1 MFNFTPDSVALT
13 IEFSIKTMAARRFYY
28 SDSIAMFLSRSVTDI
43 VGVLTLASQHD
54 INDETS
60 RSWVEEIMTLRET
73 LAPYSGHGSIY
84 FEYNIPR
91 MGRRADVITVIDG
104 IIFVLEYK
112 TSEQKFHREAM
123 TQVWDYALDLKN
135 FQEGSL
141 ERVLVPILV
150 VPKEQDCHCRLS
162 LKPFEDNVY
171 EPLMV
176 NAKLLTIAI
185 AKVLQAIPHTQQ
197 SLESDNTWAK
207 SGYEPT
213 PTIIEAAVALY
224 EENTVEDITKHGGDI
239 DKAALELT
247 NIIEYCRKNRRKA
260 ICFITGVPGAGKT
273 LIGLNTAIDQFNRG
287 EKAVYLS
294 GNFPLV
300 EVLQEALTRDYL
312 HRDKILSK
320 QEGRKA
326 CTKEEA
332 KSKVKAFIQ
341 MVHHYRDLYL
351 EGTMVEGGKIVPIP
365 DYFLSHTDKAYMP
378 AEHVAI
384 FDEAQRA
391 WTQEELRRFM
401 REKKGIKDFPYSE
414 PEYLISC
421 MNRRRDWGLVVCLV
435 GNGQSINKGE
445 AGLKEWIESIH
456 RSYKDWDVYLSDY
469 LLTSGDVTPELM
481 SLIRPQLKSRKDLH
495 LKMSMRSF
503 RSEKVS
509 IFVNQLLALRKQEAA
524 ATLQELD
531 NYPIV
536 LTRSLGAAK
545 QWLRNHNR
553 GSERMGLL
561 ASSKA
566 DRLKA
571 ISINV
576 RYQPNFVHWF
586 LQDDSDIR
594 SSNALEDTLTEFT
607 VQGLEIDWACVAWD
621 ADLRLNKDGR
631 SWSHHQLRSGAHWQN
646 INKPINQE
654 YQINAYRVLLTRAR
668 QGMVIVVPNGDHGV
682 PPDETR
688 RPEWYDG
695 IYNYLKEVGITEI

>member
-1 MFNFTPDSVALT
+1 
-13 IEFSIKTMAARRFYY
+13 MAARRFYY
-28 SDSIAMFLSRSVTDI
+28 SDSISAFLNRSVNEI
-43 VGVLTLASQHD
+43 IGELTLASQHD
-54 INDETS
+54 INEETS
-60 RSWVEEIMTLRET
+60 SSWVEEIDTLKEA
-73 LAPYSGHGSIY
+73 LAPFSGHGSVY

-91 MGRRADVITVIDG
+91 MGRRADVVAVIDG
-104 IIFVLEYK
+104 IVFVLEYK
-112 TSEQKFHREAM
+112 TAEQKFHRDAM
-123 TQVWDYALDLKN
+123 VQVWDYALDLKN
-135 FQEGSL
+135 FQEGSHD
-141 ERVLVPILV
+141 RVLVPVLV
-150 VPKEQDCHCRLS
+150 APKEKDKHCCLE
-162 LKPFEDNVY
+162 LKHFEDNVY

-176 NAKLLTIAI
+176 NAHLLGAGIS
-185 AKVLQAIPHTQQ
+185 KVLDSIPHEVQLKTA
-197 SLESDNTWAK
+197 DDIWAK

-213 PTIIEAAVALY
+213 PTIIEAAIALY

-239 DKAALELT
+239 DKASVELA
-247 NIIEYCRKNRRKA
+247 NIIESCRNNNRKA

-273 LIGLNTAIDQFNRG
+273 LIGLNTAIDQFNRD

-300 EVLQEALTRDYL
+300 EVLQEALARDYVR
-312 HRDKILSK
+312 RDKIKAK
-320 QEGRKA
+320 QEKRKA

-341 MVHHYRDLYL
+341 MIHHYRDLYL
-351 EGTMVEGGKIVPIP
+351 EGTTIENGRIVPMP
-365 DYFLSHTDKAYMP
+365 DYFQSHSDKAYVP
-378 AEHVAI
+378 SEHVAI

-391 WTQEELRRFM
+391 WTQEELGRFM

-421 MNRRRDWGLVVCLV
+421 MDRQPDWGVVVCLV

-445 AGLKEWIESIH
+445 AGLKEWIESIY
-456 RSYKDWDVYLSDY
+456 RSYKDWDVYISEY
-469 LLTSGDVTPELM
+469 LMRSGDVTKEQMDLVR
-481 SLIRPQLKSRKDLH
+481 SQIKSREELH

-509 IFVNQLLALRKQEAA
+509 IFVNQLLALQKEDAA
-524 ATLQELD
+524 STLRELD

-536 LTRSLGAAK
+536 MTRSLETAK
-545 QWLRNHNR
+545 QWLRDHNR

-566 DRLKA
+566 ERLKA

-576 RYQPNFVHWF
+576 RYQPDFVHWF
-586 LQDDSDIR
+586 LEDDRDIR
-594 SSNALEDTLTEFT
+594 SSNALEDTLTEFK

-621 ADLRLNKDGR
+621 ADLRLSQDGK
-631 SWSHHQLRSGAHWQN
+631 SWQHFQLRSGTKWQN
-646 INKPINQE
+646 INKPINRE

-668 QGMVIVVPNGDHGV
+668 QGMIIVVPNGDYGV

-688 RPEWYDG
+688 KPEWYDG
-695 IYNYLKEVGITEI
+695 IYNYMKEIGIKEI

>member
-1 MFNFTPDSVALT
+1 
-13 IEFSIKTMAARRFYY
+13 MAARRFYY
-28 SDSIAMFLSRSVTDI
+28 SDSISAFLNRSVNEI
-43 VGVLTLASQHD
+43 IGELTLASQHD
-54 INDETS
+54 INEETS
-60 RSWVEEIMTLRET
+60 SSWVEEIDTLKEA
-73 LAPYSGHGSIY
+73 LAPFSGHGSVY

-91 MGRRADVITVIDG
+91 MGRRADVVAVIDG
-104 IIFVLEYK
+104 IVFVLEYK
-112 TSEQKFHREAM
+112 TAEQKFHRDAM
-123 TQVWDYALDLKN
+123 VQVWDYALDLKN
-135 FQEGSL
+135 FQEGSHD
-141 ERVLVPILV
+141 RVLVPVLV
-150 VPKEQDCHCRLS
+150 APKEKVKHCS
-162 LKPFEDNVY
+162 LELKHFEDNVY

-176 NAKLLTIAI
+176 NAHLLGAGIS
-185 AKVLQAIPHTQQ
+185 KVLDSIPHEVQLKTA
-197 SLESDNTWAK
+197 DDIWAK

-213 PTIIEAAVALY
+213 PTIIEAAIALY

-239 DKAALELT
+239 DKASVELA
-247 NIIEYCRKNRRKA
+247 NIIESCRNNNRKA

-273 LIGLNTAIDQFNRG
+273 LIGLNTAIDQFNRD

-300 EVLQEALTRDYL
+300 EVLQEALARDYVR
-312 HRDKILSK
+312 RDKIKAK
-320 QEGRKA
+320 QEKRKA

-341 MVHHYRDLYL
+341 MIHHYRDLYL
-351 EGTMVEGGKIVPIP
+351 EGTTIENGRIVPMP
-365 DYFLSHTDKAYMP
+365 DYFQSHSDKAYVP
-378 AEHVAI
+378 SEHVAI

-391 WTQEELRRFM
+391 WTQEELGRFM

-421 MNRRRDWGLVVCLV
+421 MDRQPDWGVVVCLV

-445 AGLKEWIESIH
+445 AGLKEWIESIY
-456 RSYKDWDVYLSDY
+456 RSYKDWDVYISEY
-469 LLTSGDVTPELM
+469 LMRSGDVTKEQMDLVR
-481 SLIRPQLKSRKDLH
+481 SQIKSREELH

-509 IFVNQLLALRKQEAA
+509 IFVNQLLALQKEDAA
-524 ATLQELD
+524 STLRELD

-536 LTRSLGAAK
+536 MTRSLETAK
-545 QWLRNHNR
+545 QWLRDHNR

-566 DRLKA
+566 ERLKA

-576 RYQPNFVHWF
+576 RYQPDFVHWF
-586 LQDDSDIR
+586 LEDDRDIR
-594 SSNALEDTLTEFT
+594 SSNALEDTLTEFK

-621 ADLRLNKDGR
+621 ADLRLSQDGK
-631 SWSHHQLRSGAHWQN
+631 SWQHFQLRSGTKWQN
-646 INKPINQE
+646 INKPINRE

-668 QGMVIVVPNGDHGV
+668 QGMIIVVPNGDYGV

-688 RPEWYDG
+688 KPEWYDG
-695 IYNYLKEVGITEI
+695 IYNYLKEIGIKEI

>member
-1 MFNFTPDSVALT
+1 
-13 IEFSIKTMAARRFYY
+13 MATLRYYY
-28 SDSIAMFLSRSVTDI
+28 SDTISMFLNRNTNEI
-43 VGVLTLASQHD
+43 IGELTLASQHD
-54 INDETS
+54 INDDTS
-60 RSWVEEIMTLRET
+60 NSWVEEIESLRNV
-73 LAPYSGHGSIY
+73 LAPYKDRGSVY

-91 MGRRADVITVIDG
+91 MGRRVDVILIIDEL
-104 IIFVLEYK
+104 IFVLEYK
-112 TSEQKFHREAM
+112 TSDRTFTHAARS
-123 TQVWDYALDLKN
+123 QVWDYALDLKN

-141 ERVLVPILV
+141 DRIIVPVLVAPSE
-150 VPKEQDCHCRLS
+150 KNKHCSFNLRC
-162 LKPFEDNVY
+162 FEDDVY
-171 EPLMV
+171 EPLQT
-176 NAKLLTIAI
+176 NNNRLGEAI
-185 AKVLQAIPHTQQ
+185 SIPLANIPHTTVAH
-197 SLESDNTWAK
+197 SDVRDEQWAK

-239 DKAALELT
+239 DKASAELSR
-247 NIIEYCRKNRRKA
+247 IIDYCRENQRKA
-260 ICFITGVPGAGKT
+260 ICFITGVPGSGKT

-300 EVLQEALTRDYL
+300 EVLQEALTRDFI
-312 HRDKILSK
+312 RREKVKAK
-320 QEGRKA
+320 QEGRKS

-341 MVHHYRDLYL
+341 MIHHYRDLYL
-351 EGTMVEGGKIVPIP
+351 EGTEVVGTKIRPIEG
-365 DYFLSHTDKAYMP
+365 YFQSHTDKAFIP

-391 WTQEELRRFM
+391 WTGDELKRFM
-401 REKKGIKDFPYSE
+401 REKKGIKNFPYSE

-421 MNRRRDWGLVVCLV
+421 MDRQLDWGVVVCLI
-435 GNGQSINKGE
+435 GNGQAINKGE
-445 AGLKEWIESIH
+445 AGLTEWIESIS
-456 RSYKDWDVYLSDY
+456 RSYQDWDVYMSEY
-469 LLTSGDVTPELM
+469 LIDSGDVSKAELA
-481 SLIRPQLKSRKDLH
+481 LVKQQLKPCEDLH

-509 IFVNQLLALRKQEAA
+509 IFVNQLLALKQEDAA
-524 ATLQELD
+524 ATLKELG

-536 LTRSLGAAK
+536 LTRSLETAK
-545 QWLRNHNR
+545 QWLRDHAR
-553 GSERMGLL
+553 GSERFGLL

-566 DRLKA
+566 ERLKA

-576 RYQPNFVHWF
+576 RYQPDFVHWF
-586 LQDDSDIR
+586 LEDDSDIR
-594 SSNALEDTLTEFT
+594 SSNALEDTLTEFK

-621 ADLRLNKDGR
+621 ADLRLNKEHTA
-631 SWSHHQLRSGAHWQN
+631 WQHFQLRSGTKWQN

-668 QGMVIVVPNGDHGV
+668 QGMVIVVPDGDHGV

-688 RPEWYDG
+688 KPEWYDG
-695 IYNYLKEVGITEI
+695 IYNYLKKIGITEI

>member
-1 MFNFTPDSVALT
+1 
-13 IEFSIKTMAARRFYY
+13 MAARRFYY
-28 SDSIAMFLSRSVTDI
+28 SDSISAFLNRSVNEI
-43 VGVLTLASQHD
+43 IGELTLASQHD

-60 RSWVEEIMTLRET
+60 SSWVEEIDTLKEA
-73 LAPYSGHGSIY
+73 LAPFSGHGSVY

-91 MGRRADVITVIDG
+91 MGRRADVVAVIDG
-104 IIFVLEYK
+104 IVFVLEYK
-112 TSEQKFHREAM
+112 TAEQKFHRDAIV
-123 TQVWDYALDLKN
+123 QVWDYALDLKN
-135 FQEGSL
+135 FQEGSHD
-141 ERVLVPILV
+141 RVLVPVLV
-150 VPKEQDCHCRLS
+150 APKEKDKHCCLE
-162 LKPFEDNVY
+162 LKHFEDNVY

-176 NAKLLTIAI
+176 NAHLLGAGIS
-185 AKVLQAIPHTQQ
+185 KVLDSIPHEVQLKTA
-197 SLESDNTWAK
+197 DDIWAK

-213 PTIIEAAVALY
+213 PTIIEAAIALY

-239 DKAALELT
+239 DKASVELA
-247 NIIEYCRKNRRKA
+247 NIIESCRNNNRKA

-273 LIGLNTAIDQFNRG
+273 LIGLNTAIDQFNRD

-300 EVLQEALTRDYL
+300 EVLQEALARDYVR
-312 HRDKILSK
+312 RDKIKAK
-320 QEGRKA
+320 QEKRKA

-341 MVHHYRDLYL
+341 MIHHYRDLYL
-351 EGTMVEGGKIVPIP
+351 EGTTIENGRIVPMP
-365 DYFLSHTDKAYMP
+365 DYFQSHSDKAYVP
-378 AEHVAI
+378 SEHVAI

-391 WTQEELRRFM
+391 WTQEELGRFM

-421 MNRRRDWGLVVCLV
+421 MDRQPDWGVVVCLV

-445 AGLKEWIESIH
+445 AGLKEWIESIY
-456 RSYKDWDVYLSDY
+456 RSYKDWDVYISEY
-469 LLTSGDVTPELM
+469 LMRSGDVTKEQMDLVR
-481 SLIRPQLKSRKDLH
+481 SQIKSREELH

-509 IFVNQLLALRKQEAA
+509 IFVNQLLALQKEDAA
-524 ATLQELD
+524 STLRELA

-536 LTRSLGAAK
+536 MTRSLETAK
-545 QWLRNHNR
+545 QWLRDHNR

-566 DRLKA
+566 ERLKA

-576 RYQPNFVHWF
+576 RYQPDFVHWF
-586 LQDDSDIR
+586 LEDDRDIR
-594 SSNALEDTLTEFT
+594 SSNALEDTLTEFK

-621 ADLRLNKDGR
+621 ADLRLSQDGK
-631 SWSHHQLRSGAHWQN
+631 SWQHFQSRSGTKWQN
-646 INKPINQE
+646 INKPINRE

-668 QGMVIVVPNGDHGV
+668 QGMIIVVPNGDHGV

-688 RPEWYDG
+688 KPEWYDG
-695 IYNYLKEVGITEI
+695 IYNYLKEIGIKEL

>member
-1 MFNFTPDSVALT
+1 
-13 IEFSIKTMAARRFYY
+13 MAARRFYY
-28 SDSIAMFLSRSVTDI
+28 SDSISAFLNRSVNEI
-43 VGVLTLASQHD
+43 IGELTLASQHD
-54 INDETS
+54 INEETS
-60 RSWVEEIMTLRET
+60 SSWVEEIDTLKEA
-73 LAPYSGHGSIY
+73 LAPFSGHGSVY

-91 MGRRADVITVIDG
+91 MGRRADVVAVIDG
-104 IIFVLEYK
+104 IVFVLEYK
-112 TSEQKFHREAM
+112 TAEQKFHRDAM
-123 TQVWDYALDLKN
+123 IQVWDYALDLKN
-135 FQEGSL
+135 FQEGSHD
-141 ERVLVPILV
+141 RVLVPVLV
-150 VPKEQDCHCRLS
+150 APKEKDKHCCLE
-162 LKPFEDNVY
+162 LKHFEDNVY

-176 NAKLLTIAI
+176 NAHLLGAGIS
-185 AKVLQAIPHTQQ
+185 KVLDSIPHEVQLKTA
-197 SLESDNTWAK
+197 DDIWAK

-213 PTIIEAAVALY
+213 PTIIEAAIALY

-239 DKAALELT
+239 DKASVELA
-247 NIIEYCRKNRRKA
+247 NIIESCRNNNRKA

-273 LIGLNTAIDQFNRG
+273 LIGLNTAIDQFNRD

-300 EVLQEALTRDYL
+300 EVLLEALARDYVR
-312 HRDKILSK
+312 RDKIKAK
-320 QEGRKA
+320 QEKRKA

-341 MVHHYRDLYL
+341 MIHHYRDLYL
-351 EGTMVEGGKIVPIP
+351 EGTTIENGRIVPMP
-365 DYFLSHTDKAYMP
+365 DYFQSHSDKAYVP
-378 AEHVAI
+378 SEHVAI

-391 WTQEELRRFM
+391 WTQEELGRFM

-421 MNRRRDWGLVVCLV
+421 MDRQPDWGVVVCLV

-445 AGLKEWIESIH
+445 AGLKEWIESIY
-456 RSYKDWDVYLSDY
+456 RSYKDWDVYISEY
-469 LLTSGDVTPELM
+469 LMRSGDVTKEQMDLVR
-481 SLIRPQLKSRKDLH
+481 SQIKSREELH

-509 IFVNQLLALRKQEAA
+509 IFVNQLLALQKEDAA
-524 ATLQELD
+524 STLRELG

-536 LTRSLGAAK
+536 MTRSLETAK
-545 QWLRNHNR
+545 RWLRDHNR

-566 DRLKA
+566 ERLKA

-576 RYQPNFVHWF
+576 RYQPDFVHWF
-586 LQDDSDIR
+586 LEDDRDIR
-594 SSNALEDTLTEFT
+594 SSNALEDTLTEFK

-621 ADLRLNKDGR
+621 ADLRLSQDGK
-631 SWSHHQLRSGAHWQN
+631 SWQHFQLRSGTKWQN
-646 INKPINQE
+646 INKPINRE

-668 QGMVIVVPNGDHGV
+668 QGMIIVVPNGDHGV

-688 RPEWYDG
+688 KPEWYDG
-695 IYNYLKEVGITEI
+695 IYNYLKEIGIKEI

>member
-1 MFNFTPDSVALT
+1 
-13 IEFSIKTMAARRFYY
+13 MAARRFYY
-28 SDSIAMFLSRSVTDI
+28 SDSISAFLNRSVNEI
-43 VGVLTLASQHD
+43 IGELTLASQHD
-54 INDETS
+54 INEETS
-60 RSWVEEIMTLRET
+60 SSWVEEIDTLKEA
-73 LAPYSGHGSIY
+73 LAPFSGHGSVY

-91 MGRRADVITVIDG
+91 MGRRADVVAVIDG
-104 IIFVLEYK
+104 IVFVLEYK
-112 TSEQKFHREAM
+112 TAEQKFHRDAM
-123 TQVWDYALDLKN
+123 VQVWDYALDLKN
-135 FQEGSL
+135 FQEGSHD
-141 ERVLVPILV
+141 RVLVPVLV
-150 VPKEQDCHCRLS
+150 APKEKDKHCCLE
-162 LKPFEDNVY
+162 LKHLEDNVY

-176 NAKLLTIAI
+176 NAHLLGAGIS
-185 AKVLQAIPHTQQ
+185 KVLDSIPHEVQLKTA
-197 SLESDNTWAK
+197 DDIWAK

-213 PTIIEAAVALY
+213 PTIIEAAIALY

-239 DKAALELT
+239 DKASVELA
-247 NIIEYCRKNRRKA
+247 NIIESCRNNNRKA

-273 LIGLNTAIDQFNRG
+273 LIGLNTAIDQFNRD

-300 EVLQEALTRDYL
+300 EVLQEALARDYVR
-312 HRDKILSK
+312 RDKIKAK
-320 QEGRKA
+320 QEKRKA

-341 MVHHYRDLYL
+341 MIHHYRDLYL
-351 EGTMVEGGKIVPIP
+351 EGTTIENGRIVPMP
-365 DYFLSHTDKAYMP
+365 DYFQSHSDKAYVP
-378 AEHVAI
+378 SEHVAI

-391 WTQEELRRFM
+391 WTQEELGRFM

-421 MNRRRDWGLVVCLV
+421 MDRQPDWGVVVCLV

-445 AGLKEWIESIH
+445 AGLKEWIESIY
-456 RSYKDWDVYLSDY
+456 RSYKDWDVYISEY
-469 LLTSGDVTPELM
+469 LMRSGDVTKEQMDLVR
-481 SLIRPQLKSRKDLH
+481 SQIKSREELH

-509 IFVNQLLALRKQEAA
+509 IFVNQLLALQKEDAA
-524 ATLQELD
+524 STLRELD

-536 LTRSLGAAK
+536 MTRSLETAK
-545 QWLRNHNR
+545 QWLRDHNR

-566 DRLKA
+566 ERLKA

-576 RYQPNFVHWF
+576 RYQPDFVHWF
-586 LQDDSDIR
+586 LEDDRDIR
-594 SSNALEDTLTEFT
+594 SSNALEDTLTEFK

-621 ADLRLNKDGR
+621 ADLRLSQDGK
-631 SWSHHQLRSGAHWQN
+631 SWQHFQLRSGTKWQN
-646 INKPINQE
+646 INKPINRE

-668 QGMVIVVPNGDHGV
+668 QGMIIVVPNGDHGV

-688 RPEWYDG
+688 KPEWYDG
-695 IYNYLKEVGITEI
+695 IYNYLKEIGIKEI

>member
-1 MFNFTPDSVALT
+1 
-13 IEFSIKTMAARRFYY
+13 MAARRFYY
-28 SDSIAMFLSRSVTDI
+28 SDSISAFLNRSVNEI
-43 VGVLTLASQHD
+43 IGELTLASQHD
-54 INDETS
+54 INEETS
-60 RSWVEEIMTLRET
+60 SSWVEEIDTLKEA
-73 LAPYSGHGSIY
+73 LAPFSGHGSVY

-91 MGRRADVITVIDG
+91 MGRRADVVAVIDG
-104 IIFVLEYK
+104 IVFVLEYK
-112 TSEQKFHREAM
+112 TAEQKFHRDAIV
-123 TQVWDYALDLKN
+123 QVWDYALDLKN
-135 FQEGSL
+135 FQEGSHD
-141 ERVLVPILV
+141 RVLVPVLV
-150 VPKEQDCHCRLS
+150 APKEKVKHCS
-162 LKPFEDNVY
+162 LELKHFEDNVY

-176 NAKLLTIAI
+176 NAHLLGAGIS
-185 AKVLQAIPHTQQ
+185 KVLDSIPHEVQLKTA
-197 SLESDNTWAK
+197 DDIWAK

-213 PTIIEAAVALY
+213 PTIIEAAIALY

-239 DKAALELT
+239 DKASVELA
-247 NIIEYCRKNRRKA
+247 NIIESCRNNNRKA

-273 LIGLNTAIDQFNRG
+273 LIGLNTAIDQFNRD

-300 EVLQEALTRDYL
+300 EVLQEALARDYVR
-312 HRDKILSK
+312 RDKIKAK
-320 QEGRKA
+320 QEKRKA

-341 MVHHYRDLYL
+341 MIHHYRDLYL
-351 EGTMVEGGKIVPIP
+351 EGTTIENGRIVPMP
-365 DYFLSHTDKAYMP
+365 DYFQSHSDKAYVP
-378 AEHVAI
+378 SEHVAI

-391 WTQEELRRFM
+391 WTQEELGRFM

-421 MNRRRDWGLVVCLV
+421 MDRQPDWGVVVCLV

-445 AGLKEWIESIH
+445 AGLKEWIESIY
-456 RSYKDWDVYLSDY
+456 RSYKDWDVYISEY
-469 LLTSGDVTPELM
+469 LMRSGDVTKEQMDLVR
-481 SLIRPQLKSRKDLH
+481 SQIKSREELH

-509 IFVNQLLALRKQEAA
+509 IFVNQLLALQKEDAA
-524 ATLQELD
+524 STLRELD

-536 LTRSLGAAK
+536 MTRSLETAK
-545 QWLRNHNR
+545 QWLRDHNR

-566 DRLKA
+566 ERLKA

-576 RYQPNFVHWF
+576 RYQPDFVHWF
-586 LQDDSDIR
+586 LEDDRDIR
-594 SSNALEDTLTEFT
+594 SSNALEDTLTEFK

-621 ADLRLNKDGR
+621 ADLRLSQDGK
-631 SWSHHQLRSGAHWQN
+631 SWQHFQLRSGTKWQN
-646 INKPINQE
+646 INKPINRE

-668 QGMVIVVPNGDHGV
+668 QGMIIVVPNGDYGV

-688 RPEWYDG
+688 KPEWYDG
-695 IYNYLKEVGITEI
+695 IYNYLKEIGIKEL

>member
-1 MFNFTPDSVALT
+1 
-13 IEFSIKTMAARRFYY
+13 MAARRFYY
-28 SDSIAMFLSRSVTDI
+28 SDSISAFLNRSVNEI
-43 VGVLTLASQHD
+43 IGELTLASQHD
-54 INDETS
+54 INEETS
-60 RSWVEEIMTLRET
+60 SSWVEEIDTLKEA
-73 LAPYSGHGSIY
+73 LAPFSGHGSVY

-91 MGRRADVITVIDG
+91 MGRRADVVAIIDG
-104 IIFVLEYK
+104 IVFVLEYK
-112 TSEQKFHREAM
+112 TAEQKFHRDAM
-123 TQVWDYALDLKN
+123 IQVWDYALDLKN
-135 FQEGSL
+135 FQEGSHD
-141 ERVLVPILV
+141 RVLVPVLV
-150 VPKEQDCHCRLS
+150 APKEKDKHCCLE
-162 LKPFEDNVY
+162 LKHFEDNVY

-176 NAKLLTIAI
+176 NAHLLGAGIS
-185 AKVLQAIPHTQQ
+185 KVLDSIPHEVQLKTA
-197 SLESDNTWAK
+197 DDIWAK

-213 PTIIEAAVALY
+213 PTIIEAAIALY

-239 DKAALELT
+239 DKASVELA
-247 NIIEYCRKNRRKA
+247 NIIESCRNNNRKA

-273 LIGLNTAIDQFNRG
+273 LIGLNTAIDQFNRD

-300 EVLQEALTRDYL
+300 EILQEALARDYVR
-312 HRDKILSK
+312 RDKIKAK
-320 QEGRKA
+320 QEKRKA

-341 MVHHYRDLYL
+341 MIHHYRDLYL
-351 EGTMVEGGKIVPIP
+351 EGTTIENGRIVPMP
-365 DYFLSHTDKAYMP
+365 DYFQSHSDKAYVP
-378 AEHVAI
+378 SEHVAI

-391 WTQEELRRFM
+391 WTQEELGRFM

-421 MNRRRDWGLVVCLV
+421 MDRQPDWGVVVCLV

-445 AGLKEWIESIH
+445 AGLKEWIESIY
-456 RSYKDWDVYLSDY
+456 RSYKDWDVYISEY
-469 LLTSGDVTPELM
+469 LMRSGDVTKEQMDLVR
-481 SLIRPQLKSRKDLH
+481 SQIKSREELH

-509 IFVNQLLALRKQEAA
+509 IFVNQLLALQKEDAA
-524 ATLQELD
+524 STLRELD

-536 LTRSLGAAK
+536 MTRSLETAK
-545 QWLRNHNR
+545 QWLRDHNR

-566 DRLKA
+566 ERLKA

-576 RYQPNFVHWF
+576 RYQPDFVHWF
-586 LQDDSDIR
+586 LEDDRDIR
-594 SSNALEDTLTEFT
+594 SSNALEDTLTEFK

-621 ADLRLNKDGR
+621 ADLRLSQDGK
-631 SWSHHQLRSGAHWQN
+631 SWQHFQLRSGTKWQN
-646 INKPINQE
+646 INKPINRE

-668 QGMVIVVPNGDHGV
+668 QGMIIVVPNGDYGV

-688 RPEWYDG
+688 KPEWYDG
-695 IYNYLKEVGITEI
+695 IYNYLKEIGIKEI